1 MIKVF
6 KWSFI
11 MVKKLFLFLFLSIF
25 FVNQLVAMN
34 DKKIV
39 AFHPPM
45 RRITPE
51 TNQKI
56 KGMVIDYQ
64 LFHEVTAPSK
74 ENQKLFDEVKYK
86 MGATDWYIHLFQKD
100 IEDTS
105 CYSKILNYGGS
116 DTFNSNN
123 PNIGIV
129 VYDPS
134 KLNYLPFSMRKA
146 IFAHE
151 CAHILL
157 KHQIARTKREELKL
171 SQEEKYVICRQEE
184 KEADVEAC
192 SLTGFTKE
200 LILYFDLKILTGQ
213 KTPKGQKHPSES
225 ERINY
230 LLPIAKSQ
238 GINIDWLHDK
248 KRRIAICYDI
258 LSNSTQK
265 DNGHALYLLSKL
277 LKKNKKQSIN
287 CLTLAANKKYIKAM
301 DLLGNNFYIQGKY
314 ADAKEMLL
322 GAKSVSF
329 KDKTSL
335 SMLADIY
342 KKEGKDKESKQYLDM
357 ALKLVQDNEDDMF
370 ELINCLVHTIKNY
383 KKAKQLLQPFIDK
396 NHGEAFYML
405 GGIYILEG
413 NKNEGLKCLYYS
425 AQYGYKQA
433 QDNLSLNFL

>member
-1 MIKVF
+1 
-6 KWSFI
+6 

-74 ENQKLFDEVKYK
+74 ENQKLFDEVKCK
-86 MGATDWYIHLFQKD
+86 MGITEWYIHLFQKKSD
-100 IEDTS
+100 KTS
-105 CYSKILNYGGS
+105 AFTYILNYCKS
-116 DTFNSNN
+116 DKFNSNN
-123 PNIGIV
+123 PNIGIIL
-129 VYDPS
+129 YDVT
-134 KLNYLPFSMRKA
+134 KFDYLPPEIRKA
-146 IFAHE
+146 VFAHE

-157 KHQIARTKREELKL
+157 KHSIADVNRKKVKL
-171 SQEEKYVICRQEE
+171 SQEKENEISRQDE
-184 KEADVEAC
+184 KEADILAC
-192 SLTGFTKE
+192 KLTGLTQE
-200 LILYFDLKILTGQ
+200 LILFFDLTILTQ
-213 KTPKGQKHPSES
+213 QETPKGQTHPTES

-230 LLPIAKSQ
+230 LLPVAQSQ
-238 GINIDWLHDK
+238 GINTDWWNDR

-258 LSNSTQK
+258 LSNGAQK
-265 DNGHALYLLSKL
+265 DSGYALYLLSKL

-287 CLTLAANKKYIKAM
+287 CLTLSANKKYIKAM
-301 DLLGNNFYIQGKY
+301 YLLGNNFYIQGKY

-342 KKEGKDKESKQYLDM
+342 KKEGKDKESEQYLDM